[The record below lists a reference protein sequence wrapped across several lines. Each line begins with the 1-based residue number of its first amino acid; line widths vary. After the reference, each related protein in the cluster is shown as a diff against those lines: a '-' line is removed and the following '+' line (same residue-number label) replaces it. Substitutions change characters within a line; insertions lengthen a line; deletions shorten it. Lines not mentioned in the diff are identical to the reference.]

1 MTVNNKKTL
10 FMFCRVSAEAAVA
23 ATIAIQN
30 QNVNR
35 NLLLWSLAMQRAV
48 EFDPTDQSIHWTI
61 EIIWLDV

>member
-1 MTVNNKKTL
+1 MTQNVSSIKPDRKNDSQQQKKTL

-35 NLLLWSLAMQRAV
+35 NLLS
-48 EFDPTDQSIHWTI
+48 
-61 EIIWLDV
+61 